1 MPRIDGLVCKPRVV
15 DCFVSLREFLL
26 SMDKFDLK
34 DRVIVVTG
42 GLGQLG
48 HAFAIGLVDR
58 GARVAVFD
66 LSNDP
71 SRIQGRYGERADDP
85 NLYFVAADVTNRQ
98 SLEIGLDQTVRHWG
112 AVPQGLVNNAG
123 IDTTPDAPPEVSGPF
138 EHFPEEVF
146 DRVMTVNTKGVV
158 LCCQVIGGA
167 MAEAGRGSI
176 VNVGSIYGVVSPDQS
191 LYEDRRKNGEVFFKP
206 AAYSVSKSAL
216 YNLTRYLATYWAPKG
231 VRSNI
236 VTFAGVF
243 NDQNEGFRKRYCAK
257 VPLGRMAD
265 ADEYAGGI
273 IFLLSDASSYM
284 TGANLVMDGG
294 FTAW

>member
-1 MPRIDGLVCKPRVV
+1 MNR
-15 DCFVSLREFLL
+15 
-26 SMDKFDLK
+26 FDLK
-34 DRVIVVTG
+34 DRVVIVTG

-48 HAFAIGLVDR
+48 HAFAIGLADE
-58 GARVAVFD
+58 GAKVAVFD
-66 LSNDP
+66 LSDD
-71 SRIQGRYGERADDP
+71 RALIHARYGERIDDP
-85 NLYFVAADVTNRQ
+85 NLLFVKADVTSRRFLQ
-98 SLEIGLDQTVRHWG
+98 DGLDKVVDRWG
-112 AVPQGLVNNAG
+112 AVPSGLVNNAG

-138 EHFPEEVF
+138 EQFPEEVF

-216 YNLTRYLATYWAPKG
+216 YNLTRYLATYWAPSG
-231 VRSNI
+231 VRTNI

-243 NDQNEGFRKRYCAK
+243 NNQNEGFQKRYRPK
-257 VPLGRMAD
+257 VPLGRMAE
-265 ADEYAGGI
+265 ADEYVGGI
-273 IFLLSDASSYM
+273 VFLLSDASSYM

>member
-1 MPRIDGLVCKPRVV
+1 
-15 DCFVSLREFLL
+15 
-26 SMDKFDLK
+26 
-34 DRVIVVTG
+34 
-42 GLGQLG
+42 
-48 HAFAIGLVDR
+48 
-58 GARVAVFD
+58 
-66 LSNDP
+66 
-71 SRIQGRYGERADDP
+71 
-85 NLYFVAADVTNRQ
+85 VAADVTSRP
-98 SLEIGLDQTVRHWG
+98 SLEAGLDQVVRHWG
-112 AVPQGLVNNAG
+112 AVPHGLVNNAG

-146 DRVMTVNTKGVV
+146 DQVMTVNTKGVV

-176 VNVGSIYGVVSPDQS
+176 VNVGSIYGIVAPDQS
-191 LYEDRRKNGEVFFKP
+191 LYEDRRQNGEVFFKP

-231 VRSNI
+231 IRTNI

-243 NDQNEGFRKRYCAK
+243 NHQNEGFRRRYCQK
-257 VPLGRMAD
+257 VPLGRMAA
-265 ADEYAGGI
+265 ADEYVGGI

>member
-1 MPRIDGLVCKPRVV
+1 MNR
-15 DCFVSLREFLL
+15 
-26 SMDKFDLK
+26 FDLK

-48 HAFAIGLVDR
+48 HAFATGLVDD
-58 GARVAVFD
+58 GAKVAVFD
-66 LSNDP
+66 LSDDRA
-71 SRIQGRYGERADDP
+71 RIHARYGDRIDDQK
-85 NLYFVAADVTNRQ
+85 LFFVKADVTSRR
-98 SLEIGLDQTVRHWG
+98 SLEDGLDKVVDHWG
-112 AVPQGLVNNAG
+112 AVPTGLVNNAG

-138 EHFPEEVF
+138 EQFPEEVF

-167 MAEAGRGSI
+167 MAKAGRGSI

-191 LYEDRRKNGEVFFKP
+191 LYEDRRQNGEIFFKP

-231 VRSNI
+231 VRTNI
-236 VTFAGVF
+236 VTFAGVS
-243 NDQNEGFRKRYCAK
+243 NNQNEGFQKRYHKK
-257 VPLGRMAD
+257 VPLGRMAE
-265 ADEYAGGI
+265 AEEYVGGI
-273 IFLLSDASSYM
+273 VFLLSDASSYM

>member
-1 MPRIDGLVCKPRVV
+1 
-15 DCFVSLREFLL
+15 
-26 SMDKFDLK
+26 MDRFDLNG
-34 DRVIVVTG
+34 RVIIVTG

-48 HAFAIGLVDR
+48 SAFVTGLANQ

-66 LSNDP
+66 LTND
-71 SRIQGRYGERADDP
+71 REQILGRYGDRADDS
-85 NLYFVAADVTNRQ
+85 NLYFVAADVTRRG
-98 SLEIGLDQTVRHWG
+98 SLQDGLAQVVEHWG
-112 AVPQGLVNNAG
+112 EVPHGLVNNAG

-138 EHFPEEVF
+138 EQFPEEVF
-146 DRVMTVNTKGVV
+146 DQVMTVNTKGVV

-167 MAEAGRGSI
+167 MAEAGRGAI

-231 VRSNI
+231 IRSNI

-243 NDQNEGFRKRYCAK
+243 NHQNEAFRRRYCTK
-257 VPLGRMAD
+257 VPLGRMAE
-265 ADEYAGGI
+265 ADEYVGGI

>member
-1 MPRIDGLVCKPRVV
+1 
-15 DCFVSLREFLL
+15 
-26 SMDKFDLK
+26 MDRFDLEG
-34 DRVIVVTG
+34 RVIVVTG

-48 HAFAIGLVDR
+48 HAFATALIDE
-58 GARVAVFD
+58 GARVAIFD
-66 LSNDP
+66 LDNDM
-71 SRIQGRYGERADDP
+71 IKIEERYGARANDP
-85 NLYFVAADVTNRQ
+85 NLHFIAADVTNRR
-98 SLEIGLDQTVRHWG
+98 SLQVGLDEVIQHWG
-112 AVPQGLVNNAG
+112 SVPHGLVNNAG

-138 EHFPEEVF
+138 EQFPEEVF
-146 DRVMTVNTKGVV
+146 DHVMTVNTKGVV

-243 NDQNEGFRKRYCAK
+243 NNQNEAFRQRYCAK

-273 IFLLSDASSYM
+273 VFLLSNASSYM

>member
-1 MPRIDGLVCKPRVV
+1 MNR
-15 DCFVSLREFLL
+15 
-26 SMDKFDLK
+26 FDLK

-48 HAFAIGLVDR
+48 HTFAIGLADE
-58 GARVAVFD
+58 GAKVAVFD
-66 LSNDP
+66 LTDDRA
-71 SRIQGRYGERADDP
+71 RIHARYGDRLDDS
-85 NLYFVAADVTNRQ
+85 NLLFVKADVTSRA
-98 SLEIGLDQTVRHWG
+98 SLQDGLEKVIDHYG
-112 AVPQGLVNNAG
+112 ATPYGLVNNAG
-123 IDTTPDAPPEVSGPF
+123 IDTTPDAPPEVTGPF
-138 EHFPEEVF
+138 EDFPEEIF
-146 DRVMTVNTKGVV
+146 DKVMNVNTKGVMQ
-158 LCCQVIGGA
+158 CCQVIGGA
-167 MAEAGRGSI
+167 MAKEGRGSI

-216 YNLTRYLATYWAPKG
+216 YNLTRYLATYWAPSG

-243 NDQNEGFRKRYCAK
+243 NNQNEGFQKRYRPK
-257 VPLGRMAD
+257 VPLGRMAK
-265 ADEYAGGI
+265 ADEYVGGI
-273 IFLLSDASSYM
+273 IFLLSDASSYT

>member
-1 MPRIDGLVCKPRVV
+1 MNR
-15 DCFVSLREFLL
+15 
-26 SMDKFDLK
+26 FDLK
-34 DRVIVVTG
+34 DRVVIVTG

-48 HAFAIGLVDR
+48 HAFATGLADE

-66 LSNDP
+66 LTDD
-71 SRIQGRYGERADDP
+71 RAKIHARYGDRLDDP
-85 NLYFVAADVTNRQ
+85 NLFFVKSDVTSRG
-98 SLEIGLDQTVRHWG
+98 SLQDGLDRVVARFGQ
-112 AVPQGLVNNAG
+112 VPHGLINNAG
-123 IDTTPDAPPEVSGPF
+123 IDTTPDAPPEVTGPF
-138 EHFPEEVF
+138 EDFPEEIF

-191 LYEDRRKNGEVFFKP
+191 LYEDRRRNGEVFFKP

-243 NDQNEGFRKRYCAK
+243 NNQNEGFQQRYRPK
-257 VPLGRMAD
+257 VPLGRMAE
-265 ADEYAGGI
+265 ADEYVGGI

-284 TGANLVMDGG
+284 TGADLVMDGG

>member
-1 MPRIDGLVCKPRVV
+1 
-15 DCFVSLREFLL
+15 
-26 SMDKFDLK
+26 MDRFDLEG
-34 DRVIVVTG
+34 RVMVVTG

-48 HAFAIGLVDR
+48 HAFATALVDQ

-66 LSNDP
+66 LDDDP
-71 SRIQGRYGERADDP
+71 VRIRGRYGERAGDP
-85 NLYFVAADVTNRQ
+85 NLHFVAADVTSRT
-98 SLEIGLDQTVRHWG
+98 SLQAGLDDVVRRWG
-112 AVPQGLVNNAG
+112 SVPHGLLNNAG

-138 EHFPEEVF
+138 EQFPEEVF
-146 DRVMTVNTKGVV
+146 DQVMTVNTKGVV
-158 LCCQVIGGA
+158 HCCQVIGGA

-176 VNVGSIYGVVSPDQS
+176 VNVGSIYGVVAPDQG

-231 VRSNI
+231 IRTNI

-243 NDQNEGFRKRYCAK
+243 NDQNEGFRRRYCAK
-257 VPLGRMAD
+257 VPLGRMAI

>member
-1 MPRIDGLVCKPRVV
+1 
-15 DCFVSLREFLL
+15 
-26 SMDKFDLK
+26 MDRFGLK
-34 DRVIVVTG
+34 DRVVVVTG

-48 HAFAIGLVDR
+48 HAFATGLVEH

-66 LSNDP
+66 LSNAPDQV
-71 SRIQGRYGERADDP
+71 RTRYGDRMDDP
-85 NLYFVAADVTNRQ
+85 ALLFVAADVTSRP
-98 SLEIGLDQTVRHWG
+98 SLEDGLRQVVQHWG
-112 AVPQGLVNNAG
+112 TAPHGLVNNAG

-138 EHFPEEVF
+138 EFFPEEVF

-176 VNVGSIYGVVSPDQS
+176 INIGSIYGVVSPDQS

-231 VRSNI
+231 VRTNI
-236 VTFAGVF
+236 MTFAGVF
-243 NDQNEGFRKRYCAK
+243 NHQNEGFRKRYCAK
-257 VPLGRMAD
+257 VPLGRMAQ
-265 ADEYAGGI
+265 ADEYVGGI

>member
-1 MPRIDGLVCKPRVV
+1 MNR
-15 DCFVSLREFLL
+15 
-26 SMDKFDLK
+26 FDLN
-34 DRVIVVTG
+34 DRVMVVTG

-48 HAFAIGLVDR
+48 HAFATGLLDQ

-66 LSNDP
+66 LSDDRA
-71 SRIQGRYGERADDP
+71 RIQERYGDRADDP
-85 NLYFVAADVTNRQ
+85 GLYFVAADVTQRR
-98 SLEIGLDQTVRHWG
+98 SLEAGLDQVIRHWG
-112 AVPQGLVNNAG
+112 TVPHGLVNNAG

-176 VNVGSIYGVVSPDQS
+176 VNVGSIYGIVAPDQS
-191 LYEDRRKNGEVFFKP
+191 LYEDRRQNGEVFFKP

-231 VRSNI
+231 IRTNI

-243 NDQNEGFRKRYCAK
+243 NNQNEGFRKRYCPK

-265 ADEYAGGI
+265 ADEYVGGI

>member
-1 MPRIDGLVCKPRVV
+1 MNRFDLNDRVV
-15 DCFVSLREFLL
+15 
-26 SMDKFDLK
+26 
-34 DRVIVVTG
+34 VVTG

-48 HAFAIGLVDR
+48 HAFAIGLADE
-58 GARVAVFD
+58 GAKVAVFD
-66 LSNDP
+66 LTDDRA
-71 SRIQGRYGERADDP
+71 RIHARYGDRIDDP
-85 NLYFVAADVTNRQ
+85 RLLFVKADVTSRA
-98 SLEIGLDQTVRHWG
+98 SLENGVDRVVDHFG
-112 AVPQGLVNNAG
+112 ATPSGLVNNAG
-123 IDTTPDAPPEVSGPF
+123 IDITPDAAPELTGPF
-138 EHFPEEVF
+138 EDFPDEVF

-231 VRSNI
+231 VRTNI

-243 NDQNEGFRKRYCAK
+243 NNQNEGFQKRYRPK
-257 VPLGRMAD
+257 VPLGRMAE
-265 ADEYAGGI
+265 ADEYVGGV
-273 IFLLSDASSYM
+273 IFLLSDASSYI

>member
-1 MPRIDGLVCKPRVV
+1 MNR
-15 DCFVSLREFLL
+15 
-26 SMDKFDLK
+26 FDLEG
-34 DRVIVVTG
+34 RIIVVTG

-48 HAFAIGLVDR
+48 HAFATALVDQ

-66 LSNDP
+66 LDND
-71 SRIQGRYGERADDP
+71 SAKIEERYGEMANDP
-85 NLYFVAADVTNRQ
+85 NLCFVAADVTNRR
-98 SLEIGLDQTVRHWG
+98 SLQAGLNHVVQHWG
-112 AVPQGLVNNAG
+112 SVPHGLVNNAG

-146 DRVMTVNTKGVV
+146 DHVMTVNTKGVV

-243 NDQNEGFRKRYCAK
+243 NNQNGAFRQRYCAK
-257 VPLGRMAD
+257 VPLGRMAE

-273 IFLLSDASSYM
+273 IFLLSNASSYM

>member
-1 MPRIDGLVCKPRVV
+1 MI
-15 DCFVSLREFLL
+15 
-26 SMDKFDLK
+26 
-34 DRVIVVTG
+34 VTG

-48 HAFAIGLVDR
+48 HAFDVGLLDQ
-58 GARVAVFD
+58 GASVAVFYVHR
-66 LSNDP
+66 DP
-71 SRIQGRYGERADDP
+71 ARIRERYGDRADDP
-85 NLYFVAADVTNRQ
+85 KLFFVEADVTSRS
-98 SLEIGLDQTVRHWG
+98 SLEAGLAEVVDRFG
-112 AVPQGLVNNAG
+112 AFPHGLVNNAG

-138 EHFPEEVF
+138 EQFPEEVF

-176 VNVGSIYGVVSPDQS
+176 VNVGSIYGVVAPDQS
-191 LYEDRRKNGEVFFKP
+191 LYEDRRQNGEVFFKP

-231 VRSNI
+231 IRTNI

-243 NDQNEGFRKRYCAK
+243 NNQNEAFRKRYCPK
-257 VPLGRMAD
+257 VPLGRMAE
-265 ADEYAGGI
+265 ADEYVGGI

>member
-1 MPRIDGLVCKPRVV
+1 
-15 DCFVSLREFLL
+15 
-26 SMDKFDLK
+26 MDRFDLK
-34 DRVIVVTG
+34 DRVMVVTG

-48 HAFAIGLVDR
+48 HAFATGLVDQ

-66 LSNDP
+66 LHNDP
-71 SRIQGRYGERADDP
+71 DQIRQRYGEQADDP
-85 NLYFVAADVTNRQ
+85 RLYFVVADVTSRR
-98 SLEIGLDQTVRHWG
+98 SLEEGLDRVVQHWG
-112 AVPQGLVNNAG
+112 SVPHGLVNNAG
-123 IDTTPDAPPEVSGPF
+123 IDTTPDAPPEVTGPF
-138 EHFPEEVF
+138 ENFPEEIF

-176 VNVGSIYGVVSPDQS
+176 VNVGSIYGVVAPDQS

-216 YNLTRYLATYWAPKG
+216 YNLTRYLATYWAPQG

-243 NDQNEGFRKRYCAK
+243 NHQNEGFRKRYCTK
-257 VPLGRMAD
+257 VPLGRMAE
-265 ADEYAGGI
+265 ADEYVGGI

>member
-1 MPRIDGLVCKPRVV
+1 MNR
-15 DCFVSLREFLL
+15 
-26 SMDKFDLK
+26 FDLQ
-34 DRVIVVTG
+34 DRVMVVTG

-48 HAFAIGLVDR
+48 HAFATGLLDQ

-66 LSNDP
+66 LTDDR
-71 SRIQGRYGERADDP
+71 SRIRNRYGERADDP
-85 NLYFVAADVTNRQ
+85 GLFFVAADVTSRP
-98 SLEIGLDQTVRHWG
+98 SLEAGLEQVGRHWG
-112 AVPQGLVNNAG
+112 AVPHGQVNKAG
-123 IDTTPDAPPEVSGPF
+123 IDTNPDAPPEVSGPF

-146 DRVMTVNTKGVV
+146 DQVMTVNTKGVV

-176 VNVGSIYGVVSPDQS
+176 VNVGSIYGIVAPDQS
-191 LYEDRRKNGEVFFKP
+191 LYEDRRQNGEVFFKP

-231 VRSNI
+231 IRTNI

-243 NDQNEGFRKRYCAK
+243 NHQNEGFRRRYCQK
-257 VPLGRMAD
+257 VPLGRMAA
-265 ADEYAGGI
+265 ADEYVGGI

>member
-1 MPRIDGLVCKPRVV
+1 MNR
-15 DCFVSLREFLL
+15 
-26 SMDKFDLK
+26 FDLK
-34 DRVIVVTG
+34 DRVVVVTG

-48 HAFAIGLVDR
+48 HAFATGLADE
-58 GARVAVFD
+58 GANVAVFD
-66 LSNDP
+66 LTDDRA
-71 SRIQGRYGERADDP
+71 RIHARYGDRLDDP
-85 NLYFVAADVTNRQ
+85 RLMFVKADVTSRQ
-98 SLEIGLDQTVRHWG
+98 SLQEGLDQVIEQWG
-112 AVPQGLVNNAG
+112 AVPHGLINNAG

-138 EHFPEEVF
+138 EQFPEEVF
-146 DRVMTVNTKGVV
+146 DKVMTVNTKGVV

-167 MAEAGRGSI
+167 MADAKRGSI

-191 LYEDRRKNGEVFFKP
+191 LYEDRRRNGEVFFKP

-216 YNLTRYLATYWAPKG
+216 YNLTRYLATYWAPNG
-231 VRSNI
+231 VRTNI

-243 NDQNEGFRKRYCAK
+243 NGQNEGFQQRYRPK
-257 VPLGRMAD
+257 VPLGRMAE
-265 ADEYAGGI
+265 ADEYVGGV

>member
-1 MPRIDGLVCKPRVV
+1 MSR
-15 DCFVSLREFLL
+15 
-26 SMDKFDLK
+26 FDLT
-34 DRVIVVTG
+34 DRVMVVTG

-48 HAFAIGLVDR
+48 QAFALGLVEQ
-58 GARVAVFD
+58 GACVAVFD

-71 SRIQGRYGERADDP
+71 ARIEDVFGEHADDP
-85 NLYFVAADVTNRQ
+85 NLCFIAADVTDRR
-98 SLEIGLDQTVRHWG
+98 SLEAGLDQVVRRFGTAPH
-112 AVPQGLVNNAG
+112 GLINNAG

-138 EHFPEEVF
+138 ENFPEEVF
-146 DRVMTVNTKGVV
+146 DQVMTVNTKGVV

-176 VNVGSIYGVVSPDQS
+176 VNVGSIYGVVAPDQS
-191 LYEDRRKNGEVFFKP
+191 LYEDRRQNGEVFFKP

-243 NDQNEGFRKRYCAK
+243 NHQNEGFRKRYCAK

-265 ADEYAGGI
+265 AEEYVGGVV
-273 IFLLSDASSYM
+273 FLLSDASSYM

>member
-1 MPRIDGLVCKPRVV
+1 MNR
-15 DCFVSLREFLL
+15 
-26 SMDKFDLK
+26 FDLK
-34 DRVIVVTG
+34 DRVVAVTG

-48 HAFAIGLVDR
+48 HAFATGLADE
-58 GARVAVFD
+58 GANVAVFD
-66 LSNDP
+66 LTDDRA
-71 SRIQGRYGERADDP
+71 RIHARYGDRLDDP
-85 NLYFVAADVTNRQ
+85 RFLFIKTDVTSRQ
-98 SLEIGLDQTVRHWG
+98 SLEDALDRVVDHWG
-112 AVPQGLVNNAG
+112 TVPHGLINNAG

-138 EHFPEEVF
+138 EQFPEEVF

-167 MAEAGRGSI
+167 MAAAGRGSI

-243 NDQNEGFRKRYCAK
+243 NNQNEDFQKRYRPK
-257 VPLGRMAD
+257 VPLGRMAK
-265 ADEYAGGI
+265 AEEYVGGMV
-273 IFLLSDASSYM
+273 FLLSDASSYM

>member
-1 MPRIDGLVCKPRVV
+1 M
-15 DCFVSLREFLL
+15 
-26 SMDKFDLK
+26 
-34 DRVIVVTG
+34 VVTG

-48 HAFAIGLVDR
+48 HAFALALIEQ

-66 LSNDP
+66 LGND
-71 SRIQGRYGERADDP
+71 RAAIEKRYGERADDA
-85 NLYFVAADVTNRQ
+85 NLYFVAADVTSRS
-98 SLEIGLDQTVRHWG
+98 SLEAGLDQVVRHWG
-112 AVPQGLVNNAG
+112 SVPHGLVNNAG

-138 EHFPEEVF
+138 EQFPEEVF

-176 VNVGSIYGVVSPDQS
+176 VNVGSIYGIVSPDQS
-191 LYEDRRKNGEVFFKP
+191 LYEDRRRNGEVFFKP

-243 NDQNEGFRKRYCAK
+243 NDQNESFRKRYCTK

>member
-1 MPRIDGLVCKPRVV
+1 MINR
-15 DCFVSLREFLL
+15 
-26 SMDKFDLK
+26 FDLEG
-34 DRVIVVTG
+34 RTIIVTG

-48 HAFAIGLVDR
+48 HAFTTGLADQ
-58 GARVAVFD
+58 GARVGVLD
-66 LSNDP
+66 LTDDP
-71 SRIQGRYGERADDP
+71 AAIRARYGDRAGDP
-85 NLYFVAADVTNRQ
+85 KLLFVAADVTDRA
-98 SLEIGLDQTVRHWG
+98 SLEAALARVTEHWG

-138 EHFPEEVF
+138 ENFPEAVF
-146 DRVMTVNTKGVV
+146 DRVMSVNTKGVV

-167 MAEAGRGSI
+167 MAKAGRGSI
-176 VNVGSIYGVVSPDQS
+176 VNVGSIYGVVSPDQG
-191 LYEDRRKNGEVFFKP
+191 LYEDRRQNGEVFFKP

-231 VRSNI
+231 VRTNI

-243 NDQNEGFRKRYCAK
+243 NDQNAGFRARYTAK

-265 ADEYAGGI
+265 ADEYTGGV